1 MVSLV
6 VVPDLFFHFL
16 FRFSLPIHLPD
27 LSIDSPCCLEYHPPP
42 LLELDLQQKKQDDA
56 IQELQDFIADE
67 SNSNTKKMKAK
78 IQLAGL
84 ESKDSLPLDRAR
96 INQGAAVRKQKK
108 AEKVAKKAE
117 AAAAYVVYT
126 GNVIAAVDCF

>member
-1 MVSLV
+1 MNT
-6 VVPDLFFHFL
+6 
-16 FRFSLPIHLPD
+16 
-27 LSIDSPCCLEYHPPP
+27 PP

>member
-1 MVSLV
+1 MNAT
-6 VVPDLFFHFL
+6 HHQ
-16 FRFSLPIHLPD
+16 LP
-27 LSIDSPCCLEYHPPP
+27 
-42 LLELDLQQKKQDDA
+42 ELDLQQKKQDDA

-126 GNVIAAVDCF
+126 GDVIAAVDCF

>member
-1 MVSLV
+1 MNAT
-6 VVPDLFFHFL
+6 HHQ
-16 FRFSLPIHLPD
+16 LP
-27 LSIDSPCCLEYHPPP
+27 
-42 LLELDLQQKKQDDA
+42 ELDLQQKKQDDA

-126 GNVIAAVDCF
+126 GGMLLLLLIVFDCWPSKLTHTISTKFFFLTTTIHVSMLQGRT